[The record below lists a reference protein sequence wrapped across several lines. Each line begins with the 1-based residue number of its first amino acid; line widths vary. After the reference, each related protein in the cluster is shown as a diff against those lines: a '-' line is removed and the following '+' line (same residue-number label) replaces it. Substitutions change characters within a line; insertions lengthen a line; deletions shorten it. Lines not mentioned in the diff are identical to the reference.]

1 MKRKHYEEGGDV
13 EMTAADY
20 DDERPEE
27 SLQSRIAK
35 AQSRSPAAP
44 KAAPRPAPKAA
55 PKAAP
60 KVAAEAPKPMPAP
73 AVEAPKPMPAPA
85 AEAPK
90 AAPKAAAEPA
100 PAGRKQD
107 FVDKMSPNNP
117 LRKIRARGMG
127 EELPSGPTPEDT
139 SAAQSRIVERERA
152 MRDRSTPIGN
162 AFRAIRERG
171 SQGTQGYAKGGM
183 VSASRRADGCAQ
195 RGKTKGRII

>member
-1 MKRKHYEEGGDV
+1 MKRYDEGDDV

-60 KVAAEAPKPMPAP
+60 RPAPKAAAEAPKPMPAP
-73 AVEAPKPMPAPA
+73 V

-195 RGKTKGRII
+195 RGKTKGRIIQ

>member
-1 MKRKHYEEGGDV
+1 MKRKHYEEDGDV

-35 AQSRSPAAP
+35 AQAQNSAAP

-55 PKAAP
+55 PKPAP
-60 KVAAEAPKPMPAP
+60 KVAA
-73 AVEAPKPMPAPA
+73 EAPKPMPAPA

-107 FVDKMSPNNP
+107 FVDRLSPNNP
-117 LRKIRARGMG
+117 LRKLRASGMG
-127 EELPSGPTPEDT
+127 ETQALAEERSRMNAREADEIAQRTQ
-139 SAAQSRIVERERA
+139 AAKER
-152 MRDRSTPIGN
+152 TNPIAG

>member
-44 KAAPRPAPKAA
+44 KAAPKPAPKAA
-55 PKAAP
+55 PKPAP

-73 AVEAPKPMPAPA
+73 V

-195 RGKTKGRII
+195 RGKTKGRMI